1 MSILKN
7 IAAKALVPVGLT
19 VTGFVIVCSILL
31 YSFVRQDMENDTIRH
46 EIQLADIIV
55 KSTRYTMLKD
65 DRESL
70 RHTIQNI
77 GEQEGV
83 EHVRIFNKKGLIMF
97 SAHPEEVNKLVDKES
112 AGCIKCHEGS
122 EPATHLGEMD
132 KARHFENHQGKEVL
146 AITVPIYNEPSCFTG
161 SCHVHTPEVKL
172 LGTLDI
178 GLSQEP
184 LNASLNTLRN
194 RLIVFCLMVMVLT
207 VGGVSALLRR
217 NVLMPV
223 KQLVVFAEQLS
234 KGKFDI
240 SAPEGTEELENLAKT
255 IRQMARE
262 SHESHQDLDR
272 LQKQLE
278 ALSAEIRER
287 ENNQQG
293 DKA

>member
-31 YSFVRQDMENDTIRH
+31 YSFVRQDMENDTIRR

-97 SAHPEEVNKLVDKES
+97 SAHPDEVNQIVDKET
-112 AGCIKCHEGS
+112 AGCIECHEGS

-132 KARHFENHQGKEVL
+132 KARHFENSQGKEVL
-146 AITVPIYNEPSCFTG
+146 AITAPIYNEPSCFTG
-161 SCHVHTPEVKL
+161 SCHVHTPEDKI

-178 GLSQEP
+178 GLSREP
-184 LNASLNTLRN
+184 LNESLNTLRN

-223 KQLVVFAEQLS
+223 KQLVVFADQLS
-234 KGKFDI
+234 KGRFDI

-255 IRQMARE
+255 FRHMARE
-262 SHESHQDLDR
+262 RHENHQDLDR

-287 ENNQQG
+287 EDNQQG

>member
-31 YSFVRQDMENDTIRH
+31 YSFVKQDMENDTIRR

-97 SAHPEEVNKLVDKES
+97 SAHPEEVNQIVDKES
-112 AGCIKCHEGS
+112 AGCIECHDGS
-122 EPATHLGEMD
+122 EPATHLGEME
-132 KARHFENHQGKEVL
+132 KARHFENNQGKEVL
-146 AITVPIYNEPSCFTG
+146 AITAPIYNEPSCFTG
-161 SCHVHTPEVKL
+161 SCHVHTPEDKL

-234 KGKFDI
+234 EGKFDI

-255 IRQMARE
+255 FRHMARDR
-262 SHESHQDLDR
+262 HESHQDLDR

-287 ENNQQG
+287 ESNQHG